1 MLLSKVQN
9 EHILLQRIA
18 MDDDEQAF
26 RELFIFYHHEIGSF
40 IHSLL
45 HDRETTLEAVQDIF
59 VKVWLNRTRLL
70 EIDNFT
76 AYLFITTRNHVLNKI
91 RQSLREKKK
100 HTSYLQS
107 ASILESI
114 APEELQNIEERY
126 QLLEKAVNNLPP
138 QQQKVFTLRQQGL
151 KNPEIAKVLNIST
164 VSVAKYQQLALRFIN
179 DYVKAYGVITPLL
192 YYLS

>member
-18 MDDDEQAF
+18 MDDEQAF

-45 HDRETTLEAVQDIF
+45 HDRETTLEIVQDIF

-91 RQSLREKKK
+91 RQSLREKEK

-107 ASILESI
+107 ARILESI
-114 APEELQNIEERY
+114 APEEPHNIEERY

-179 DYVKAYGVITPLL
+179 DYVKAYGVVTPLL
-192 YYLS
+192 YIYLS

>member
-18 MDDDEQAF
+18 MDDEQAF

-45 HDRETTLEAVQDIF
+45 HDRETTLEIVQDIF

-91 RQSLREKKK
+91 RQSLREKEK

-107 ASILESI
+107 ARILESI
-114 APEELQNIEERY
+114 ATEEPHNIEERY

-192 YYLS
+192 YIYLS

>member
-1 MLLSKVQN
+1 MLLSKAQN

-18 MDDDEQAF
+18 MDDEQAF

-45 HDRETTLEAVQDIF
+45 HDRETTLEIVQDIF

-91 RQSLREKKK
+91 RQSLREKEK

-107 ASILESI
+107 ALILESI
-114 APEELQNIEERY
+114 APEEPQNIEERY

-164 VSVAKYQQLALRFIN
+164 VSVVKYQQLALRFIN

-192 YYLS
+192 YIYLS

>member
-18 MDDDEQAF
+18 MDDEQAF

-40 IHSLL
+40 THSLL
-45 HDRETTLEAVQDIF
+45 HDRETTLEVVQDIF
-59 VKVWLNRTRLL
+59 VKIWLNRTRLL

-91 RQSLREKKK
+91 RQSLREKKR

-107 ASILESI
+107 ASILESS
-114 APEELQNIEERY
+114 APDEVQNIEERY

-192 YYLS
+192 YIYLS

>member
-1 MLLSKVQN
+1 MLLSKAQN

-18 MDDDEQAF
+18 MDDEQAF

-45 HDRETTLEAVQDIF
+45 HDRETTLEVVQDIF
-59 VKVWLNRTRLL
+59 VKIWLNRTRLL

-107 ASILESI
+107 ASILEGI

-192 YYLS
+192 YIYLS

>member
-18 MDDDEQAF
+18 MDDEQAF

-45 HDRETTLEAVQDIF
+45 HDRETTLEVVQDIF

-91 RQSLREKKK
+91 RQSLREKEK

-107 ASILESI
+107 ARILENI
-114 APEELQNIEERY
+114 APEEPQKIEERY

-192 YYLS
+192 YIYLS